1 MVLSGSVALARMK
14 DEDLGGVCASWHL
27 SPSPRAQLHAG
38 TFSPFHKSTA
48 HPPTGEFFPHL
59 LCSVFDVVSD
69 FHPFQNSP
77 SRGSQPL
84 EFQGFFFITTVE
96 LPLNLKWINQLT
108 PGCILDVIRAGLQTL
123 QSLASKAT
131 SSGPRGRTLGP
142 SVHSS
147 AFPLASVR
155 VLLLSSLLGLCLPGI
170 H

>member
-1 MVLSGSVALARMK
+1 MRILA
-14 DEDLGGVCASWHL
+14 VCARAGIFLRLRAHGSTQGRFLL
-27 SPSPRAQLHAG
+27 STNP
-38 TFSPFHKSTA
+38 
-48 HPPTGEFFPHL
+48 L
-59 LCSVFDVVSD
+59 LTLLRESSFLICSALSLMWFLISI
-69 FHPFQNSP
+69 P
-77 SRGSQPL
+77 SRIPPAEEASRWNSRV
-84 EFQGFFFITTVE
+84 FFFITTVE

-108 PGCILDVIRAGLQTL
+108 PGCILDVIRAGLQTF

-131 SSGPRGRTLGP
+131 SSGPRGRTLVP